1 MLYTE
6 ILNHMEPDELRNY
19 VCHLQE
25 VDDATCSLIHAQQ
38 ECIDWFQRLVSAM
51 NYKFDSRVKLNDK
64 LAQIHA
70 VEQELEKKYDEF
82 IPRPVCCMEAKD
94 E

>member
-6 ILNHMEPDELRNY
+6 ILNHMETDELRNY
-19 VCHLQE
+19 VCHL
-25 VDDATCSLIHAQQ
+25 
-38 ECIDWFQRLVSAM
+38 
-51 NYKFDSRVKLNDK
+51 K
-64 LAQIHA
+64 
-70 VEQELEKKYDEF
+70 KKYDEF